1 MSETPEKI
9 KFPLWAKLL
18 IIISALPVVS
28 LPMIINQCSAAR
40 YEEIKMFLMIYPLY
54 VLASAV
60 MAWISYRQ
68 RREVSLI
75 LIVVMLLT
83 HVAMWLLPSA
93 V

>member
-68 RREVSLI
+68 RHEVSLI

-83 HVAMWLLPSA
+83 HAAMWLLPSA

>member
-1 MSETPEKI
+1 MSETTEKI

-40 YEEIKMFLMIYPLY
+40 YEEIKLFLMIYPLY

-83 HVAMWLLPSA
+83 HAAMWMLPSA

>member
-1 MSETPEKI
+1 MSEPPEKI

-75 LIVVMLLT
+75 LNVVMLLT
-83 HVAMWLLPSA
+83 HAAMWMLPTA
-93 V
+93 G

>member
-1 MSETPEKI
+1 MSETTEKI

-54 VLASAV
+54 VVASAV

-83 HVAMWLLPSA
+83 HAAMWLLPSA

>member
-83 HVAMWLLPSA
+83 HAAMWLLPSA

>member
-1 MSETPEKI
+1 MSEHVDRKI
-9 KFPLWAKLL
+9 PLWVKLL

-83 HVAMWLLPSA
+83 HAAMWMLPSA

>member
-1 MSETPEKI
+1 MSETPEKV

-28 LPMIINQCSAAR
+28 LPMIINPCSAAR
-40 YEEIKMFLMIYPLY
+40 YEEIKLFLMIYPLY

-83 HVAMWLLPSA
+83 HAAMWMLPSA

>member
-18 IIISALPVVS
+18 IIISALPIVS

-83 HVAMWLLPSA
+83 HAAMWLLPSA

>member
-68 RREVSLI
+68 RREVAMI
-75 LIVVMLLT
+75 LIVITLLS
-83 HVAMWLLPSA
+83 HIAMWMLPTA
-93 V
+93 G

>member
-83 HVAMWLLPSA
+83 HAAMWLLPTA
-93 V
+93 G

>member
-83 HVAMWLLPSA
+83 HAAMWMLPTA
-93 V
+93 G

>member
-1 MSETPEKI
+1 MSEHVDRKI
-9 KFPLWAKLL
+9 PLWVKLL
-18 IIISALPVVS
+18 IIISALPVVM
-28 LPMIINQCSAAR
+28 LPIIIGNCDAAR
-40 YEEIKMFLMIYPLY
+40 YEEIKMFIMIYPLY

-83 HVAMWLLPSA
+83 HASMWMLPSA

>member
-40 YEEIKMFLMIYPLY
+40 YEEIKLFLMIYPLY

-83 HVAMWLLPSA
+83 HAAMWMLPSA

>member
-75 LIVVMLLT
+75 LSVVMLLT

>member
-18 IIISALPVVS
+18 IIISTLPVVS

-83 HVAMWLLPSA
+83 HAAMWLLPSA

>member
-1 MSETPEKI
+1 MSETTEKI

-28 LPMIINQCSAAR
+28 LPMIINRCSAAR
-40 YEEIKMFLMIYPLY
+40 YEEIKLFLMIYPLY

-83 HVAMWLLPSA
+83 HAAMWMLPSA

>member
-1 MSETPEKI
+1 MSEPPEKI

-83 HVAMWLLPSA
+83 HAAMWMLPTA
-93 V
+93 G

>member
-83 HVAMWLLPSA
+83 HAAMWMLPSA